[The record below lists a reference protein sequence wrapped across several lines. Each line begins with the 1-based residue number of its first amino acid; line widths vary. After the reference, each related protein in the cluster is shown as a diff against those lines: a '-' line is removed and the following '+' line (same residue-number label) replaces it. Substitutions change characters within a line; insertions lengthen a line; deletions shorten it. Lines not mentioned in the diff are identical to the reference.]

1 MKYKQILCEVVNL
14 ELKLFYKT
22 QRELAT
28 ALNEIVDAYW
38 DNTVSEDSLMQ
49 SVSNMY
55 INNPNKIIKQE
66 QFTTILKQQCG
77 KRRLEVIE
85 RVLLMTGM
93 MKDQNTIVVKAGS

>member
-1 MKYKQILCEVVNL
+1 M

-28 ALNEIVDAYW
+28 ALNKIVDAYW

-55 INNPNKIIKQE
+55 INNPNKIIKQK

-77 KRRLEVIE
+77 KRRLEVVE
-85 RVLLMTGM
+85 RVLSMTGM

>member
-1 MKYKQILCEVVNL
+1 MVNL

-55 INNPNKIIKQE
+55 INNPNKILKQE

-77 KRRLEVIE
+77 KRRLEVVE
-85 RVLLMTGM
+85 RVLSMTGM
-93 MKDQNTIVVKAGS
+93 MKDQNTIVKAGS